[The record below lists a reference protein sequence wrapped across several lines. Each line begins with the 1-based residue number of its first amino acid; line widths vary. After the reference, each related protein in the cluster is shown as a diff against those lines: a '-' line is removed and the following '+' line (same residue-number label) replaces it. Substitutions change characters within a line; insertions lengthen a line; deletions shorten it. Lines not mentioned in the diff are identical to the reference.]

1 MKFVMGCFGSIKR
14 ARLPGMPVDKPSWT
28 TAAGTLLHEEDRI
41 AERGNPMSGLLDSG
55 YYKDRR
61 G

>member
-1 MKFVMGCFGSIKR
+1 MGSV
-14 ARLPGMPVDKPSWT
+14 PVDKSSWM

-41 AERGNPMSGLLDSG
+41 AERGNPMSGVLDSG